1 MQYFTAKKFSFHS
14 NGLPED
20 TFGVIHFKGS
30 EGISRLYEFEIML
43 VSNNLEIDFEA
54 VMQNRAKL
62 IFHRPEGN
70 DAVYNGIIAHFEQL
84 HEVNGYAFYKAHL
97 VPKLWWLSV
106 TRHNQI
112 ILDKSVPD
120 FIEDVLTDGG
130 LVEED
135 FEFRLMGT
143 YEPVEYVCQYNE
155 SHLNFISRWLE
166 REGIYYFFEQTGNS
180 EKVIFTDSM
189 IAHTD
194 LPQEKKL
201 TYSPPSGLDS
211 FHMAEVIKSFHCRQ
225 SLLPSKI
232 FMKDYNYRK
241 PSLDITGDADVD
253 GNGRGTVYYYH
264 GHIRSSE
271 EGKRLAKIR
280 AESLLCRKE
289 EYRGE
294 GSVPFMLPGFTFFL
308 SNHFRKSFNKKYL
321 ITDIIHEGDQT
332 GYLVSGISTGSNGME
347 KQIYY
352 KNSFTAIPAN
362 VQFRPEVKAEQPRI
376 SGTIVGKIDA
386 AGSGKYAE
394 LDEYGR
400 YKIILPFDLSGR
412 GSGKASAWIRMAQP
426 YAGSDHGMH
435 FPLHKGTEVLITFI
449 DGDPDRPII
458 ASAVPNPD
466 TPSPVNANN
475 QTMSVI
481 QTAGQNKIAIEDK
494 EGSERILLHSPKQG
508 SYVRIGAPN
517 DPPPSSEGE
526 GKTDLNDKEH
536 SPESEGEGNEGRKG
550 YLPDLNGKTLERDKE
565 HWGIHLYTNDVLDI
579 EAATKNEV
587 ILGECT
593 EWVGGIS
600 SEFVAGAAFDTVI
613 GERMETSAIAI
624 HEFSP
629 TKWSYSA
636 ADTELHEAKTTL
648 KILENKVDGVI
659 NAATQTINRV
669 TDTKLQALNLDTRLH
684 DLKTE
689 VTNQL
694 NAIIEAKMSAYATK
708 EQLTA
713 VKQEAIAEATK
724 AVGNQTRAI
733 GENVI
738 AAASDVRAQAET
750 MLTGASDIKALA
762 EELEAV
768 GSETRTVGETVTM
781 AGLVGIL

>member
-1 MQYFTAKKFSFHS
+1 MQYLTANKFSFHS

-20 TFGVIHFKGS
+20 TFGVIRFKGS
-30 EGISRLYEFEIML
+30 EGISRPYEFEIML

-70 DAVYNGIIAHFEQL
+70 DALYNGIIAHFEQL
-84 HEVNGYAFYKAHL
+84 HEVDGYAFYRAYL

-120 FIEDVLTDGG
+120 FIKDVLTDGG
-130 LVEED
+130 LVGED
-135 FEFRLMGT
+135 FEFRLQGT

-166 REGIYYFFEQTGNS
+166 REGVYYFFEQTGNS

-253 GNGRGTVYYYH
+253 GNGHGTVYYYH

-347 KQIYY
+347 NHIYY
-352 KNSFTAIPAN
+352 NNFFTAIPAN

-376 SGTIVGKIDA
+376 YGTIVGKIDS

-394 LDEYGR
+394 LDKDGR
-400 YKIILPFDLSGR
+400 YKITLPFDLSGR
-412 GSGKASAWIRMAQP
+412 GSGKASAWVRMAQP

-435 FPLHKGTEVLITFI
+435 FPLHKGTEVLLTFI

-458 ASAVPNPD
+458 AAAVPNPD
-466 TPSPVNANN
+466 TPSPVNTNN
-475 QTMSVI
+475 QTMSII

-494 EGSERILLHSPKQG
+494 EGSERILLHSPTQG

-517 DPPPSSEGE
+517 DPPPPPDWEGE
-526 GKTDLNDKEH
+526 TNQADKEH
-536 SPESEGEGNEGRKG
+536 FGMHWFT
-550 YLPDLNGKTLERDKE
+550 NG
-565 HWGIHLYTNDVLDI
+565 ILDI

-587 ILGECT
+587 TIGECT

-600 SEFVAGAAFDTVI
+600 SDFVAGAAFDTVI
-613 GERMETSAIAI
+613 GESMETSAIAKQ
-624 HEFSP
+624 EFSP

-636 ADTELHEAKTTL
+636 ADTEFNEAKTML
-648 KILENKVDGVI
+648 RSLENRVDGVI
-659 NAATQTINRV
+659 NAATETINRV

-684 DLKTE
+684 DLKSE
-689 VTNQL
+689 VTAERNQ
-694 NAIIEAKMSAYATK
+694 
-708 EQLTA
+708 
-713 VKQEAIAEATK
+713 AIAQATSALATVEQVTAAEQRAIASATHAIGEATHAMGERVDAIANETK
-724 AVGNQTRAI
+724 AVAQKTETVASHLKTAVEETHSIAVQTHC
-733 GENVI
+733 N
-738 AAASDVRAQAET
+738 AEANK
-750 MLTGASDIKALA
+750 LTGLYS
-762 EELEAV
+762 
-768 GSETRTVGETVTM
+768 
-781 AGLVGIL
+781 IL

>member
-1 MQYFTAKKFSFHS
+1 MQYLTAKKFSFHS

-536 SPESEGEGNEGRKG
+536 SPESEGEGNEGHKG
-550 YLPDLNGKTLERDKE
+550 YIPDLKGKTLERDKE
-565 HWGIHLYTNDVLDI
+565 HWGIHLFTNDLLDI
-579 EAATKNEV
+579 EAAAKNEA
-587 ILGECT
+587 IFGECA
-593 EWVGGIS
+593 EL
-600 SEFVAGAAFDTVI
+600 VAGEKLDVC
-613 GERMETSAIAI
+613 AIAKQ
-624 HEFSP
+624 EFSA
-629 TKWSYSA
+629 TILSYSA
-636 ADTELHEAKTTL
+636 VDKELRETKTELTN
-648 KILENKVDGVI
+648 LENEVKGITNQVTETVNSVAEI
-659 NAATQTINRV
+659 KNSVTQTNSEFSNL
-669 TDTKLQALNLDTRLH
+669 DTKLKNLQ
-684 DLKTE
+684 TE

-694 NAIIEAKMSAYATK
+694 NTIIEAKMSAYATK

-738 AAASDVRAQAET
+738 AAASDVRALAER